1 MKIARVFSII
11 AAICY
16 IICGTV
22 CLLEGFLDGFRHFF
36 DNAIAIACAVTA
48 VFLFIKNLKASVI
61 PFILQMLIFFFKIFF
76 VIYDVGWDLD
86 VLPFIVAGVAYLI
99 VLALTILCIEKNKS
113 VQKLWFVPSV
123 LVLCAYLLLP
133 YFGSL
138 TRIIF
143 YLLFA
148 VPLFFVGLWLKAE
161 FQCITAPPK
170 EESAPAEICICKICG
185 EEIPEGMT
193 FCPKCWT
200 PVNESDSLLYESNK

>member
-1 MKIARVFSII
+1 MKKARVFSII

-22 CLLEGFLDGFRHFF
+22 CLSTNYTEDVQAIG
-36 DNAIAIACAVTA
+36 NNIAIVCAVTA
-48 VFLFIKNLKASVI
+48 VFLFIKNLKASII
-61 PFILQMLIFFFKIFF
+61 PFILQVLIF
-76 VIYDVGWDLD
+76 IYIGWYSNGF
-86 VLPFIVAGVAYLI
+86 PYIVAGVAYLI
-99 VLALTILCIEKNKS
+99 VLALTILCIKKKKS
-113 VQKLWFVPSV
+113 AQMLWFVPSV
-123 LVLCAYLLLP
+123 LMLCARSLFYIFNFIP
-133 YFGSL
+133 YWNTYG
-138 TRIIF
+138 IF
-143 YLLFA
+143 CFPFA

-161 FQCITAPPK
+161 FQCITAPEK